1 MKVTV
6 RTNKLFLCVSPAL
19 SKPWYRIAVW
29 CLFGFL
35 FLPSVAE
42 AQDMAVKTN
51 ALGWGTLSPNLAFEY
66 RVAPKWT
73 LDLSLSYN
81 PFTFKDNKK
90 WRHISVQPEARY
102 WICAPFGGHFV
113 GAHLLYMHYNA
124 GNIRLP
130 FGIWDQLRN
139 YRFQGNLYGGG
150 LVYGYHHIINKRWSI
165 EGAIGLGF
173 AHTCSKYYRC
183 RNCGRYIGIAK
194 KNVFMP
200 TKLSLSVVYVID

>member
-1 MKVTV
+1 MKMTV
-6 RTNKLFLCVSPAL
+6 WANKLFFCVPSVRLKTLVWSVAL
-19 SKPWYRIAVW
+19 E
-29 CLFGFL
+29 LLGLL
-35 FLPSVAE
+35 FLPSVAS
-42 AQDMAVKTN
+42 AQDMAIKTN
-51 ALGWGTLSPNLAFEY
+51 ALGWATLSPNLAFEY

-102 WICAPFGGHFV
+102 WICAPFSGHFV

-130 FGIWDQLRN
+130 FGIWDQLRD
-139 YRFQGNLYGGG
+139 YRFQGDLYGGG

-165 EGAIGLGF
+165 EGVIGLGF

>member
-1 MKVTV
+1 MEMTLITK
-6 RTNKLFLCVSPAL
+6 KLFYRCLSIIKSRSIRLAVGGMCGIFLSPLTA
-19 SKPWYRIAVW
+19 S
-29 CLFGFL
+29 
-35 FLPSVAE
+35 
-42 AQDMAVKTN
+42 AQDMALKTN
-51 ALGWGTLSPNLAFEY
+51 ALGWATLSPNVSFEY

-81 PFTFKDNKK
+81 PFTFNDNKK

-124 GNIRLP
+124 GNVHLP
-130 FGIWDQLRN
+130 FGIWEQLQR

-165 EGAIGLGF
+165 EGVIGLGF

-183 RNCGRYIGIAK
+183 KNCGRYMGIAK
-194 KNVFMP
+194 KNIFMP